1 MTSPR
6 EGGDDSGRT
15 CLAEDPK
22 YTTQSY
28 IDIYAGLWA
37 FGYVNGLGQAEGLYR
52 AVASLA
58 FERRPPE
65 TCKLVLDFG
74 CGVGRLSA
82 AMASFYREATVIGV
96 DRSAA
101 MIEMAKAIVSDPGA
115 PLTLDLSRLGFG
127 GITLPRLTLPNVE
140 FVPCSG
146 ERFASR
152 WLVSNCSRFDIIVAA
167 NILDRV
173 EYPEKVI
180 QVFHELLAPDGV
192 VVGSCPLNWCS
203 VAQWASLAS
212 TAQFTRMFDE
222 AGFLVEFMVDDFVY
236 REVLDA
242 RGSSS
247 EYRTSVFRLAK
258 R

>member
-1 MTSPR
+1 MTSPSPER
-6 EGGDDSGRT
+6 GVRQGHVV
-15 CLAEDPK
+15 EDPR
-22 YTTQSY
+22 YTTQRY
-28 IDIYAGLWA
+28 VDIYAGLWA

-52 AVASLA
+52 AIASLA

-96 DRSAA
+96 DHSAA
-101 MIEMAKAIVSDPGA
+101 MIEMAKGVVCDHGA
-115 PLTLDLSRLGFG
+115 PLTLDLSHLGFG
-127 GITLPRLTLPNVE
+127 EITLPRLTLPNVE
-140 FVPCSG
+140 FVRCTG
-146 ERFASR
+146 ETFASR
-152 WLVSNCSRFDIIVAA
+152 WLAVNRSRFDIIVAA

-173 EYPEKVI
+173 ECPEKVI
-180 QVFHELLAPDGV
+180 QTLNELLAPDGV
-192 VVGSCPLNWCS
+192 VVGSCPLNWRS
-203 VAQWASLAS
+203 AARWVSIKSAV
-212 TAQFTRMFDE
+212 QFTRLFDE
-222 AGFLVEFMVDDFVY
+222 AGFRVEFMVDDFVY

-247 EYRTSVFRLAK
+247 DYRTSVFRLAK